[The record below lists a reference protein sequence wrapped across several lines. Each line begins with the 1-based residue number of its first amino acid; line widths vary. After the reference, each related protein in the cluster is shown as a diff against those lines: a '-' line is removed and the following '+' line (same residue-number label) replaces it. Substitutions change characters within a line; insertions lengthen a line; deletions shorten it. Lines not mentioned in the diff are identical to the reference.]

1 MITAR
6 SSSGVPRI
14 RGNRSPLVLLWLT
27 LLLIGLLDAHGIG
40 TDRGGVHHAPSASTS
55 TSTSVSSTAAVA
67 ASSQA
72 PVSGADGSTHPAEQC
87 MPGRS
92 DRSTAPASHPQTV
105 ADPATPAVRTDGSP
119 TPGTSPQACGTPT
132 RPAHGVLR
140 I

>member
-40 TDRGGVHHAPSASTS
+40 TDRGGMHHAPSASTS
-55 TSTSVSSTAAVA
+55 VSSAAAVA

-72 PVSGADGSTHPAEQC
+72 AASVVDGSTHPAEQC

-92 DRSTAPASHPQTV
+92 DRGTAPASHPQTV
-105 ADPATPAVRTDGSP
+105 AGPATPALRTDGSP
-119 TPGTSPQACGTPT
+119 TPGTSPQACGTPA
-132 RPAHGVLR
+132 RPAHKVLR

>member
-14 RGNRSPLVLLWLT
+14 RGNRGPLALLWLAP
-27 LLLIGLLDAHGIG
+27 LLIGLLDAHGIG
-40 TDRGGVHHAPSASTS
+40 SGSGYGHHAPSASVT
-55 TSTSVSSTAAVA
+55 A

-72 PVSGADGSTHPAEQC
+72 VASLADGSTHPAEQC

-92 DRSTAPASHPQTV
+92 DRGTAPAGHPQTV
-105 ADPATPAVRTDGSP
+105 AGPATPALRTDGSP
-119 TPGTSPQACGTPT
+119 QPGTSPQACGTPA

-140 I
+140 L

>member
-27 LLLIGLLDAHGIG
+27 LLLVGLLNAHGTG
-40 TDRGGVHHAPSASTS
+40 AGGDMHHAPSDRSASA
-55 TSTSVSSTAAVA
+55 AAVA
-67 ASSQA
+67 SA
-72 PVSGADGSTHPAEQC
+72 PARAFDADRSTHPSEQC

-92 DRSTAPASHPQTV
+92 DRGTAPAGHPQTV
-105 ADPATPAVRTDGSP
+105 AGPATPALRTEGRP
-119 TPGTSPQACGTPT
+119 APGAAPQTCGTPA

>member
-6 SSSGVPRI
+6 SASGVPRI

-40 TDRGGVHHAPSASTS
+40 TDRGGVHHASSASVT
-55 TSTSVSSTAAVA
+55 A

-72 PVSGADGSTHPAEQC
+72 LVSGADGTDGSTHPPEQC
-87 MPGRS
+87 TPGRS
-92 DRSTAPASHPQTV
+92 DRGTAPASHPQTV
-105 ADPATPAVRTDGSP
+105 AGPATPALRTDGP
-119 TPGTSPQACGTPT
+119 AKPGTSPQACAAPA
-132 RPAHGVLR
+132 RPAHTVLR

>member
-27 LLLIGLLDAHGIG
+27 LLLVGLLNAHGTG
-40 TDRGGVHHAPSASTS
+40 AGGGDTHHAPSDRSAS
-55 TSTSVSSTAAVA
+55 AVA
-67 ASSQA
+67 ASA
-72 PVSGADGSTHPAEQC
+72 PARAFDADRSTHPSEQC

-92 DRSTAPASHPQTV
+92 DRGTAPAGHPQTV
-105 ADPATPAVRTDGSP
+105 AGPTTPALRTEGRP
-119 TPGTSPQACGTPT
+119 APGAAPQTCGTPA